1 MNNVLE
7 VNPVPIFP
15 STLYCMNLHNDI
27 SEFFNSIID
36 NVDFNTIGDNPHW
49 VSKYNLLDEYPEIK
63 KQFTD
68 VSLQVL
74 SKVAGVEKIKMTTSW
89 LTSIKPNTTP
99 IMHRHSNCWFSGVY
113 YFQDSPYSGLE
124 FKNPIERDIDLVNY
138 GSETMPGSLMNWT
151 LQPKKNM
158 LVIFPSYLHHRIM
171 KNTFNEV
178 RHSLAFNIMPDGII
192 GQNDS
197 TFVY

>member
-1 MNNVLE
+1 MNDPLNVTPL
-7 VNPVPIFP
+7 PIFP
-15 STLYCMNLHNDI
+15 STLYCMELHNDV
-27 SEFFNSIID
+27 SEFFNNITDNID
-36 NVDFNTIGDNPHW
+36 FKTIGDNPHW
-49 VSKYNLLDEYPEIK
+49 VSKYNLLDDYSEIK

-68 VSLQVL
+68 VSSRVL
-74 SKVAGVEKIKMTTSW
+74 SEVAGAEKIKITTSW
-89 LTSIKPNTTP
+89 LTAIEPNTNP
-99 IMHRHSNCWFSGVY
+99 IMHRHSNSWFSSVY

-138 GSETMPGSLMNWT
+138 GTQTTPGSLMHFQ

-158 LVIFPSYLHHRIM
+158 LVIFPSYLHHKIM

-178 RHSLAFNIMPDGII
+178 RHSLAFNIMPDGIT
-192 GQNDS
+192 GATDS